1 MSTSSASSASTIQS
15 SLGNS
20 VPGFDVLSSSANIY
34 YGDGVYTTPAPAPDT
49 PPTATNETNIPLI
62 VGLVVGL
69 GGAAIIA
76 ITVFL
81 IYKFKCKKID
91 T

>member
-1 MSTSSASSASTIQS
+1 MSTSSATSASTVQS

-20 VPGFDVLSSSANIY
+20 VPGFDVLSSSASIY
-34 YGDGVYTTPAPAPDT
+34 YGDSVYTTPAPASDT
-49 PPTATNETNIPLI
+49 PVVTNEPNVPLI

-91 T
+91 S

>member
-34 YGDGVYTTPAPAPDT
+34 YGDSVYTTPAPAPDT
-49 PPTATNETNIPLI
+49 PAATNETNIPLI